1 MGGFAKSLLTATSP
15 DKVTHEDGVGD
26 GAGFASLDPARTFV
40 SPISF
45 LRNPLV
51 KA

>member
-1 MGGFAKSLLTATSP
+1 MGGFAKSLLAATSLLWLP
-15 DKVTHEDGVGD
+15 IKDGVRD

-40 SPISF
+40 SAIAF